1 MKTKSIIPTLEEIPS
16 ITNLKLVT
24 EEVNR
29 EIASDQPNYEKLF
42 AYGKVIEKLVN
53 PDSDQPNN
61 ENPNHFF
68 EIAQLLFE
76 EKKALTKSVL
86 DSIRSVIEKTS
97 FEELK
102 LNYELLLE
110 YSEMHLYIDL
120 CSRLG
125 PLINSEV
132 LKPQKGFEVF
142 QKNIYKKEFKN
153 LSEKIEANSNYYK
166 DESVQEV
173 LGFFK
178 KKISSTDQEN
188 DILFRGLLR
197 TKDSDSTIELYE
209 INKESEEWKNVNKVD
224 ELILKQEIKERD
236 IRALL
241 NKNSE
246 PDYDIDERGVYS
258 VQNKIRIFV
267 SDNIEIFCH

>member
-1 MKTKSIIPTLEEIPS
+1 MKTKSIIPTLEEIS
-16 ITNLKLVT
+16 GITNLKSVT
-24 EEVNR
+24 EEINI
-29 EIASDQPNYEKLF
+29 EIA
-42 AYGKVIEKLVN
+42 
-53 PDSDQPNN
+53 SDQPNN

-76 EKKALTKSVL
+76 EKKALAKSVL

-102 LNYELLLE
+102 LNYEVLLE
-110 YSEMHLYIDL
+110 YLEMRLYIDL
-120 CSRLG
+120 CSRLVL
-125 PLINSEV
+125 LINSEV
-132 LKPQKGFEVF
+132 LKPQKSLEVF
-142 QKNIYKKEFKN
+142 QKNIYKKEFEN

-178 KKISSTDQEN
+178 KKISSTDQENQEN

-209 INKESEEWKNVNKVD
+209 INKESEEWKNVNKVV
-224 ELILKQEIKERD
+224 
-236 IRALL
+236 RAEQS
-241 NKNSE
+241 KF
-246 PDYDIDERGVYS
+246 DYLFSAIMPNFLRT
-258 VQNKIRIFV
+258 
-267 SDNIEIFCH
+267 